1 MIIFV
6 ITGLLSILVFKSLT
20 KDDDSGGAE
29 RRTNSSDSRKAKA
42 MLTMS
47 RIVVY
52 AILVFLSVLCVHFSV
67 QVYHQGRYRRK
78 RQRLNIRNGLRSV
91 PFFVLFRRR
100 KEKVRFLR

>member
-29 RRTNSSDSRKAKA
+29 RRANSSDSRKAKA

-52 AILVFLSVLCVHFSV
+52 AILVFLSVLCVYIFLSRLIIKGVTAGSV
-67 QVYHQGRYRRK
+67 KG
-78 RQRLNIRNGLRSV
+78 
-91 PFFVLFRRR
+91 
-100 KEKVRFLR
+100 

>member
-29 RRTNSSDSRKAKA
+29 MRANSSDSRKAKA

-52 AILVFLSVLCVHFSV
+52 AILVFLPVLCVYIFLSSFIIKGVTAGSV
-67 QVYHQGRYRRK
+67 KG
-78 RQRLNIRNGLRSV
+78 
-91 PFFVLFRRR
+91 
-100 KEKVRFLR
+100 

>member
-29 RRTNSSDSRKAKA
+29 MRTNSSDSRKAKA

-52 AILVFLSVLCVHFSV
+52 AILVFLSVLCVYIFLSRFIIKGVTAGSV
-67 QVYHQGRYRRK
+67 KG
-78 RQRLNIRNGLRSV
+78 
-91 PFFVLFRRR
+91 
-100 KEKVRFLR
+100 

>member
-29 RRTNSSDSRKAKA
+29 RRANSSDSRKAKA

-52 AILVFLSVLCVHFSV
+52 AILVFLSVLCVYIFLSRFIIKGVTAGSV
-67 QVYHQGRYRRK
+67 KG
-78 RQRLNIRNGLRSV
+78 
-91 PFFVLFRRR
+91 
-100 KEKVRFLR
+100 

>member
-1 MIIFV
+1 MIIIV

-29 RRTNSSDSRKAKA
+29 RRANSSDSRKAKA

-52 AILVFLSVLCVHFSV
+52 AILVFLSVLCVYIFLSRFIIKGVTAGSV
-67 QVYHQGRYRRK
+67 KG
-78 RQRLNIRNGLRSV
+78 
-91 PFFVLFRRR
+91 
-100 KEKVRFLR
+100 